1 MYNMWGND
9 VSTTPH
15 PLSTVPAVTAV
26 DTVPAVTVPA
36 VTVPTHTLINKT
48 IDPIIRIYGIT
59 NSDELSI
66 LEQDDI
72 DWIFIMY
79 YFQLIYHPED
89 MRVYLL
95 NLQRHGIKKLD
106 ELCAMS
112 IEELCGLGFKK
123 FHACA
128 INLKRFKAD
137 DSVYTTLKY
146 KVYLM
151 KQEAEAKATA
161 DAIAAEKAKKQLHYQ
176 EHLQRMACKL
186 DKEKKEKREAK
197 LINQNRTLQSK
208 YDTLRAKMK

>member
-9 VSTTPH
+9 VLLH

-26 DTVPAVTVPA
+26 DTVPVVTTVP
-36 VTVPTHTLINKT
+36 VGTTVPTHTLINKT
-48 IDPIIRIYGIT
+48 IDPIIRIYGVCE
-59 NSDELSI
+59 SDELSI

-89 MRVYLL
+89 MQVYLL

-106 ELCAMS
+106 QLCAMRV
-112 IEELCGLGFKK
+112 EELCGLGFKK
-123 FHACA
+123 FHAYA